1 MYIYYK
7 KYPFLMV
14 IRTFFINHKLD
25 PCDKI
30 TCNGKNAVCQIY
42 YGGAERGKPFC
53 TCPDDFKG
61 NPEDRCGK

>member
-1 MYIYYK
+1 
-7 KYPFLMV
+7 MV